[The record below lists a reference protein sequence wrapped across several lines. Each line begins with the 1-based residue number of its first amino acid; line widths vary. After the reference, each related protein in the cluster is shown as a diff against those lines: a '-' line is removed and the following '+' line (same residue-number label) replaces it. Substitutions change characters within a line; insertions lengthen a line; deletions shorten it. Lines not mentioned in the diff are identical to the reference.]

1 MAKEDFEIKQEVL
14 KNKFE
19 IDNVKNKLA
28 DNNKILHSISENIK
42 ILTER
47 TIRFDEKITM
57 FLTDISEIKKEIKE
71 ESEKTTSLE
80 KKIIQND
87 QKLDNLSKIFYKASA
102 VIITTV
108 VIPLFFLLIKTY
120 VIK

>member
-71 ESEKTTSLE
+71 ESEKTTNLE
-80 KKIIQND
+80 KKIIEND
-87 QKLDNLSKIFYKASA
+87 QKLDNLSKLFYKTSTIIITA
-102 VIITTV
+102 VI
-108 VIPLFFLLIKTY
+108 IPLFFLLIKTY